1 MTFLDQ
7 LHDYFRG
14 ERLEA
19 FGFIAPAALALFA
32 VAGAALKAEGGPFGV
47 AMAVPLVLFG
57 LVALGTG
64 LAVGLRTS
72 GQVADLEAGYAAS
85 PKAMVEKE
93 LPRMRKVNANWPLYV
108 TTWAVLVVGG
118 LALRFGLKAD
128 WAHGL
133 GPALIAVGA
142 MGFLIDGF
150 AERRA
155 RPYTAALEALAKEHG
170 VASGP

>member
-7 LHDYFRG
+7 LHEYFRG

-19 FGFIAPAALALFA
+19 LFFITPGGLVLLAI
-32 VAGAALKAEGGPFGV
+32 AGAALWGERGPFGV
-47 AMAVPLVLFG
+47 ALAVPLVLFG

-64 LAVGLRTS
+64 LAVGLRTP
-72 GQVADLEAGYAAS
+72 GQVSTLEAGHAAS
-85 PKAMVEKE
+85 PKAMVEQE
-93 LPRMRKVNANWPLYV
+93 LPRMRKVNANWPIYL
-108 TTWAVLVVGG
+108 TTWTVLVVLG
-118 LALRFGLKAD
+118 LALRFALKAD

-170 VASGP
+170 VATGE